1 MVSSPSGPPVIISPI
16 SVKKLLSDV
25 DVLEDDGVLV
35 LIRILLVLLVVV
47 VVEGR
52 AKEKAF
58 VVEIDDKRIAAA
70 LQHTRETP
78 DREELITI
86 FRCDSF
92 QKGE

>member
-1 MVSSPSGPPVIISPI
+1 MIISPI
-16 SVKKLLSDV
+16 SVKKLLSDVDV

-35 LIRILLVLLVVV
+35 LIRILLVVVVV

-52 AKEKAF
+52 AAKEKAF

-86 FRCDSF
+86 FRFDSC
-92 QKGE
+92 